1 MHIARE
7 HRWKFCY
14 LADML
19 HSDGVR
25 VSAVTA
31 TATASKEVVEVSL
44 VLYLRAEKR
53 LSLKLKDEVNTS
65 SGCLTNGSANWLTK
79 LTRKV
84 RAVIDRTERT

>member
-1 MHIARE
+1 
-7 HRWKFCY
+7 
-14 LADML
+14 ML

-25 VSAVTA
+25 VLAVTA
-31 TATASKEVVEVSL
+31 TATAWKEVVEVSL

-65 SGCLTNGSANWLTK
+65 SVRSRLTNGSANWLTK

-84 RAVIDRTERT
+84 RAVRQN

>member
-25 VSAVTA
+25 VLAVTA
-31 TATASKEVVEVSL
+31 TATAWKEVVKVSL
-44 VLYLRAEKR
+44 VLYLRAEK
-53 LSLKLKDEVNTS
+53 KTFVK
-65 SGCLTNGSANWLTK
+65 
-79 LTRKV
+79 
-84 RAVIDRTERT
+84 TERRSKHIKRKEPSDKQ